1 MPSAVRWDV
10 ARAIRLYRDG
20 WTLRQISSDV
30 GVAVS
35 AVRTQLRK
43 AGVELRPA
51 VHPARADVDTAQIL
65 RLRDDE
71 GLSWPQVAERVG
83 MTTSGVRTRYRSGQK
98 QHAAE

>member
-1 MPSAVRWDV
+1 MPIAVRWDV

-20 WTLRQISSDV
+20 WILRQISSDV

-35 AVRTQLRK
+35 AVRTQLRN

-51 VHPARADVDTAQIL
+51 VHPARPDIDTAQIM

-71 GLSWPQVAERVG
+71 CLSWARWLSEL
-83 MTTSGVRTRYRSGQK
+83 
-98 QHAAE
+98 E